1 MVLPLSNEYK
11 VSFNAGLIK
20 ETKEGH
26 PDISVMLIEKGDYL
40 LFQPIFTYK
49 GFSVKA
55 NDKETIIVP
64 DNDKIL
70 IGSKK

>member
-1 MVLPLSNEYK
+1 MP
-11 VSFNAGLIK
+11 ALIK
-20 ETKEGH
+20 ETKEGQ

-55 NDKETIIVP
+55 SDKETIIVP
-64 DNDKIL
+64 DNDKVL
-70 IGSKK
+70 MVQQK